1 MVCFHIFYLLFSYGL
16 FSHMLPFIIIWS
28 VITYFTFYYY
38 MICFYI
44 FYLLLLYV
52 FFHIFYLLLLYGL
65 FSHILPFIIIWFV
78 FTYFTFYYHMV
89 CFHIFYLLLLYGLF
103 SYISGDK
110 YNGVPI
116 YVLANSTVLK
126 KNIQL
131 KT

>member
-1 MVCFHIFYLLFSYGL
+1 MFFF
-16 FSHMLPFIIIWS
+16 
-28 VITYFTFYYY
+28 TYFTFYYY
-38 MICFYI
+38 M
-44 FYLLLLYV
+44 
-52 FFHIFYLLLLYGL
+52 FF
-65 FSHILPFIIIWFV
+65 

-126 KNIQL
+126 KTIQL
-131 KT
+131 KTWTNKNFGHSRNFNLLFWSQWNTV